1 MKPENKEVVTLTM
14 GEKLLKLRKA
24 RQWSQEELAD
34 KIGVT
39 RQAVSRWESGSAKPD
54 AEKIIALC
62 DLFGVSADYLLREE
76 YAAEIQSME
85 QQPVQARGKSS
96 NGVTGVQ
103 ILGALC
109 LVLGVAVLLVLVL
122 MSVEN
127 PHWYHTGSRTYK
139 GLAGFLLGNRLVWLM
154 VADGI
159 ALFLGVMLLAWSC
172 IFSWIIRRRKT

>member
-1 MKPENKEVVTLTM
+1 MTM

-24 RQWSQEELAD
+24 RQWSQEELAE

-76 YAAEIQSME
+76 YAGETQVVTQMPAQ
-85 QQPVQARGKSS
+85 VQEKQS

-103 ILGALC
+103 ILGALL
-109 LVLGVAVLLVLVL
+109 LVLGVVVLLVLVL
-122 MSVEN
+122 MSIEN

-159 ALFLGVMLLAWSC
+159 ALFLGALLLAWSS
-172 IFSWIIRRRKT
+172 IFSWILGRRKK

>member
-1 MKPENKEVVTLTM
+1 MTM

-24 RQWSQEELAD
+24 RQWSQEELAE

-76 YAAEIQSME
+76 YAGETQSVTQMSA
-85 QQPVQARGKSS
+85 QVQEKRS

-103 ILGALC
+103 ILGAL
-109 LVLGVAVLLVLVL
+109 LLILGVVVLLVLVL
-122 MSVEN
+122 MSIEN

-159 ALFLGVMLLAWSC
+159 ALFLGALLLAWSS
-172 IFSWIIRRRKT
+172 IFSWILRRRKK

>member
-1 MKPENKEVVTLTM
+1 MTM

-24 RQWSQEELAD
+24 RQWSQEELAE
-34 KIGVT
+34 KIGMT

-76 YAAEIQSME
+76 YAGETQSVTQMSA
-85 QQPVQARGKSS
+85 QVQEKRS

-103 ILGALC
+103 ILGAL
-109 LVLGVAVLLVLVL
+109 LLILGVVVLLVLVL
-122 MSVEN
+122 MSIEN

-159 ALFLGVMLLAWSC
+159 ALFLGALLLAWSS
-172 IFSWIIRRRKT
+172 IFSWILRRRKK

>member
-1 MKPENKEVVTLTM
+1 MTM

-24 RQWSQEELAD
+24 RQWSQEELAE

-76 YAAEIQSME
+76 YAGETQGVTQMSAQ
-85 QQPVQARGKSS
+85 VQEKRS

-103 ILGALC
+103 ILGALL
-109 LVLGVAVLLVLVL
+109 LVLGVVVLLVLVL
-122 MSVEN
+122 MSIEN

-159 ALFLGVMLLAWSC
+159 ALFLGALLLTWSS
-172 IFSWIIRRRKT
+172 IFSWILRRRKK